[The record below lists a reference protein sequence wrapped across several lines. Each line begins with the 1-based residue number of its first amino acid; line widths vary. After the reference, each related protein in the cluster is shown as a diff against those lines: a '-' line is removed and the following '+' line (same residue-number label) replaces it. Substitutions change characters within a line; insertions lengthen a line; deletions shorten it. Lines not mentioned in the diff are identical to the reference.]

1 MAIHLLLFQAMSS
14 FIFTI
19 CIGAMSY
26 AERARSV
33 GFCREN
39 HLTHR
44 LDRRSRLPH
53 FWGSAILVGAIYPTF
68 ERLLKLGSHMQT
80 VWMKKT
86 SIGTEDSTLRF

>member
-33 GFCREN
+33 GFCRETTS
-39 HLTHR
+39 LTDWTVG
-44 LDRRSRLPH
+44 LGYLISGGP
-53 FWGSAILVGAIYPTF
+53 AILVGAIYPTF

-80 VWMKKT
+80 DWMKKT

>member
-39 HLTHR
+39 HLTDWTVG
-44 LDRRSRLPH
+44 LGYLISGGP
-53 FWGSAILVGAIYPTF
+53 AILVGAIYPTF